1 MSTFSAL
8 FPELIDALAADA
20 LTPFEGGRPRYFNNE
35 WSKTTS
41 DTDILSAVTGTNY
54 SLSALSYSLSY
65 MSKGESDVIRSEV
78 QKLLSKQVISHCD
91 YVPGEVISPVF
102 TR

>member
-8 FPELIDALAADA
+8 FPKLIDALAADA
-20 LTPFEGGRPRYFNNE
+20 LTFEGGRPRYFKNE

-41 DTDILSAVTGTNY
+41 DTDILSAVTGTKY

-65 MSKGESDVIRSEV
+65 MSKRESEV
-78 QKLLSKQVISHCD
+78 QKLLFKQVISHCD